1 MCVLSRLPFF
11 LRNFRGREKGGKG
24 RTRLFRR
31 RPFLAAAAW
40 PSARAL
46 KELGNLDH
54 RWEEEKLVEDNN
66 DNNDNKKVAPAPFP
80 LPGSSGFSPAL
91 PSRKETKKVSLD
103 CIQWVSNPRLS
114 RDRCFR
120 HPRFNCG
127 ASYSI
132 DLKPAAIWLFRRGRG
147 RKSFFFGAKRYE
159 NRVSRGRKKRDPW
172 SPRRCRAQRTAE
184 VLTALD
190 HSAIDALC
198 GVMQHDKK

>member
-11 LRNFRGREKGGKG
+11 LRNFRGRKKGGKG

-31 RPFLAAAAW
+31 WPFLAAAAW

-91 PSRKETKKVSLD
+91 PSRRETKKVSLD

-120 HPRFNCG
+120 HPRLNCG
-127 ASYSI
+127 ASYRI
-132 DLKPAAIWLFRRGRG
+132 DLKPAAIGLFRREEGVKKGNRTGPPLPSGGRRGPQPRQAPPGRG
-147 RKSFFFGAKRYE
+147 
-159 NRVSRGRKKRDPW
+159 GR
-172 SPRRCRAQRTAE
+172 PRRRPPRRRG
-184 VLTALD
+184 L
-190 HSAIDALC
+190 
-198 GVMQHDKK
+198 